1 MVRGGFKLKQTG
13 QVQRQS
19 HILNDKNSQ
28 TCFYSQ
34 LFTRTQNC
42 AIPLESVRTLEG
54 NGELL
59 LKIREWSTHT
69 QLEDL

>member
-1 MVRGGFKLKQTG
+1 MLDG
-13 QVQRQS
+13 
-19 HILNDKNSQ
+19 KNSQ

-34 LFTRTQNC
+34 LFTWTQNRL
-42 AIPLESVRTLEG
+42 IPFESTKTLEG

-59 LKIREWSTHT
+59 LKMRELSTHT